1 MDEVEHKHGL
11 LEEAVPKV
19 KRKDWVTSDEAC
31 DQVIL
36 VIMDRSFGSVGA
48 MEVRRDKLEID
59 ALLMHEP
66 LQADR
71 AFIIHNLEERADT
84 AVTEVGVEDLI
95 GTAKFLRAA
104 LLEGFN
110 QDGIAV
116 MVKEDHEVFAVAAG
130 SHG

>member
-1 MDEVEHKHGL
+1 MNR
-11 LEEAVPKV
+11 KV
-19 KRKDWVTSDEAC
+19 WVTAAEAG
-31 DQVIL
+31 DQVVL
-36 VIMDRSFGSVGA
+36 VGLDCSFGGAGA
-48 MEVRRDKLEID
+48 MEVRGGKLEID

-130 SHG
+130 SHS